1 MRDYFIRRLLLVPI
15 TLFGITLI
23 AFTLTRVAPG
33 GPLEVAL
40 MQAAMGGDGEAA
52 RSARDQQGA
61 LSPSQLQRLEED
73 YKYDQPILIAYL
85 QWLGVLPSET
95 RRTRGQLEPVADA
108 HGADAATD
116 PADADGDAD
125 TDAETAPA
133 PEEEPEPGAIA
144 RAEVILPGTVEPL
157 TVWQFDR
164 ARVAFAADADADAL
178 AGWDVRLETADSQRQ
193 RYLQRMRMDQAP
205 EGVEFHDQVVAF
217 QSRHLGLFQGY
228 LGRSLFYNIPVW
240 DMMKQRMPISIFFGV
255 ASTLLIYGICIPLG
269 IVKAIRHRTMLDT
282 ASSVVIFVGYA
293 IPGFVLGAFLLVIF
307 AARLNWFPIE
317 GFVSP
322 EFATLSLGGKILDV
336 AHHAVL
342 PLICYVI
349 SGFAMLTMLVKN
361 NLMDNLAADYVR
373 TAVAKGVGHKR
384 AVFGHALRNS
394 LIPVATTLGEIITL
408 FVAGNLLVERVFDID
423 GFGLLMF
430 NALLQRDQTI
440 VLGVL
445 TVAALLM
452 LLGNILSDIIVASV
466 DPRIRF
472 K

>member
-52 RSARDQQGA
+52 RSARDQQGS
-61 LSPSQLQRLEED
+61 LSPTQLQRLEED
-73 YKYDQPILIAYL
+73 YKYDKPILIAYF

-95 RRTRGQLEPVADA
+95 RRTRGRLEPL
-108 HGADAATD
+108 AATPAAAEAEAAAEAD
-116 PADADGDAD
+116 PG
-125 TDAETAPA
+125 P
-133 PEEEPEPGAIA
+133 PPEPGAVA
-144 RAEVILPGTVEPL
+144 RAEVILPATVEPL
-157 TVWQFDR
+157 TVWQFDTG
-164 ARVAFAADADADAL
+164 RVDFAAGTDPETL
-178 AGWDVRLETADSQRQ
+178 AAWDVRLESADNQRQ
-193 RYLQRMRMDQAP
+193 RYMDRLRIDRLP
-205 EGVEFHDQVVAF
+205 EGVEFHDQVVAY

-240 DMMKQRMPISIFFGV
+240 DMMKQRMPISIFFGLT
-255 ASTLLIYGICIPLG
+255 STLLIYGICIPLG

-282 ASSVVIFVGYA
+282 TSSVVIFVGYA

-322 EFATLSLGGKILDV
+322 EFATLSLGGKILDL

-342 PLICYVI
+342 PLICYVV

-373 TAVAKGVGHKR
+373 TAIAKGVGHKG
-384 AVFGHALRNS
+384 AIFGHALRNS
-394 LIPVATTLGEIITL
+394 MIPVATTLGEIITL

-440 VLGVL
+440 VIGVL

-452 LLGNILSDIIVASV
+452 LLGNILSDIIVASI